1 MLAAIY
7 ADDTFVVLTPD
18 VDPLEGNATDNVTL
32 TCSWDTTV
40 YYLVWFK
47 DGTLLYSRDLV
58 SGVTVDNTGVSVEVE
73 VEGLYSTLSFSQVND
88 SGNYTCAVTCRAKD
102 SAEGDIP
109 MEYKATTEV
118 LIYGGWRT
126 KIQLII
132 NYSLMKC
139 ME

>member
-1 MLAAIY
+1 MTLA
-7 ADDTFVVLTPD
+7 PD
-18 VDPLEGNATDNVTL
+18 VDPLEGNATDDVTL
-32 TCSWDTTV
+32 TCSWNTTV

-58 SGVTVDNTGVSVEVE
+58 SGVTVDNTGASVEVE
-73 VEGLYSTLSFSQVND
+73 VGRQNSTLTFSRVDD

-109 MEYKATTEV
+109 MQYKATKEV

-126 KIQLII
+126 KIQLIMFTNEVHGVDYI
-132 NYSLMKC
+132 K
-139 ME
+139 